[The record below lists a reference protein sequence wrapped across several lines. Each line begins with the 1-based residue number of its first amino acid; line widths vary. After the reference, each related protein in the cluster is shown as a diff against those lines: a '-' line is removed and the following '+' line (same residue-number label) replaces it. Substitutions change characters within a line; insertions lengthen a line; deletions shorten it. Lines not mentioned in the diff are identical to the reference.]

1 MRHKRRMR
9 AILGTFVEI
18 AVNPHP
24 QEDSIINFAFAEM
37 QLVHDLMSFHDS
49 NSELSMLNQNQG
61 RRVSLSKHTHRVLML
76 AQEMMHKSNG
86 LFNCMVGGAL
96 VKRNALPQHNPAQA
110 LEQGNV
116 DDLVL
121 DETGATLKRNALVTL
136 DGIAKGYAVDLAI
149 EAMQAKGALSGWVN
163 AGGDIR
169 VFGNISLPVQI
180 RNEQQALG
188 EVIQIKNTALATS
201 SVSAHYDKRFPGL
214 IYHRELTPQIGTW
227 SIIAHKAWLADALTK
242 VASLANAELRASI
255 IQSLGGKCLN
265 SANIKI

>member
-1 MRHKRRMR
+1 MSHKRRMR

-18 AVNPHP
+18 AVNHP
-24 QEDSIINFAFAEM
+24 QADIVISLAFAEM
-37 QLVHDLMSFHDS
+37 QLVHDLMSFHDP

-61 RRVSLSKHTHRVLML
+61 RRMPLSKHTHKVLML
-76 AQEMMHKSNG
+76 AQMMHKSNG

-96 VKRNALPQHNPAQA
+96 VKRKALPQHNQAQA

-149 EAMQAKGALSGWVN
+149 EAMQAQGALSGWVN

-180 RNEQQALG
+180 RNEHQALG
-188 EVIQIKNTALATS
+188 EVFQVENTALATS
-201 SVSAHYDKRFPGL
+201 CVNTHYDKRFPGL
-214 IYHRELTPQIGTW
+214 IYHRQHTPQIGTW
-227 SIIAHKAWLADALTK
+227 SILAHKAWLADALTK